1 MQFKTTQITQALV
14 AGGALLASNLAFA
27 GDVEVEALRKTIEE
41 LDQKIRIIERKN
53 EIASEEAAAK
63 KKETPVI
70 VAGDKGFALKSA
82 DGNFEFKLRGLLQ
95 ADSRTFIGDN
105 SAAGVS
111 GTGLDDEYL
120 LRRVR
125 PTFEG
130 TLFGKYDFRFTP
142 DFAPEAANVQDAY
155 INARFKPWF
164 KVQAGKFKVPV
175 GLERLQSGG
184 DLRFVERSYVT
195 NSLLPNR
202 DIGVQLHGDLFEG
215 RLSYAAGVFD
225 GVSDGGSNATN
236 RDNGNASKD
245 KEYAARLFTEP
256 FKGQDS
262 FLEGLG
268 FGIAGTTSDYKRDG
282 YLNPTYRTPGQL
294 SLFTY
299 NAAVIGDGK
308 QTRVSPQ
315 LYYYNGPFGLI
326 SEYARVKHDVARGA
340 NSETLAHDGW
350 QVAATYVLTGEQNS
364 FKGITPKNDFDL
376 DKGGWGAWEL
386 AARYSELN
394 IDDKAFAGPAGT
406 RLAGATSTTKGA
418 ESWALGVNWY
428 LNKFVKLQ
436 TTYEQTRFDSAFA
449 NVRDRDTERVLFSR
463 FQVAF

>member
-1 MQFKTTQITQALV
+1 MQFKTTRITQALV
-14 AGGALLASNLAFA
+14 AGGVLLASNIAFA
-27 GDVEVEALRKTIEE
+27 GDAEVEALRKTIEE
-41 LDQKIRIIERKN
+41 LDQKIKIIERKN

-63 KKETPVI
+63 KKETPVL

-82 DGNFEFKLRGLLQ
+82 DGNFEFKLRGLIQ
-95 ADSRTFIGDN
+95 ADSRTFIGDD

-130 TLFGKYDFRFTP
+130 TVFGKYDFRFTP
-142 DFAPEAANVQDAY
+142 DFAPEAANVQDAF

-202 DIGVQLHGDLFEG
+202 DVGVQLHGDLFEG
-215 RLSYAAGVFD
+215 KLSYAAGIFD

-236 RDNGNASKD
+236 RDNGNSSKD

-256 FKGQDS
+256 FKGEDS

-268 FGIAGTTSDYKRDG
+268 FGLAGTTSDYKRDG

-299 NAAVIGDGK
+299 NAAVVGDGK
-308 QTRVSPQ
+308 QNRISPQ

-326 SEYARVKHDVARGA
+326 SEYAKVKHDVARGA
-340 NSETLAHDGW
+340 NAETLDHDGW
-350 QVAATYVLTGEQNS
+350 QVAATYVLTGEKNS

-376 DKGGWGAWEL
+376 DKGNWGAWEL

-428 LNKFVKLQ
+428 LNKYVKLQ

>member
-1 MQFKTTQITQALV
+1 MQFKTTQVTQALI
-14 AGGALLASNLAFA
+14 ASGILLASNAALA
-27 GDVEVEALRKTIEE
+27 GDTEVEALRKTIEE

-53 EIASEEAAAK
+53 ELAEAQAVADK
-63 KKETPVI
+63 QKAPML

-95 ADSRTFIGDN
+95 ADSRTFFADD
-105 SAAGVS
+105 SAPGVS

-155 INARFKPWF
+155 INARFTPWF

-195 NSLLPNR
+195 NNLLPNR
-202 DIGVQLHGDLFEG
+202 DVGVQLHGDLFEG
-215 RLSYAAGVFD
+215 KLSYAAGIFD
-225 GVSDGGSNATN
+225 GVSDGGSNAAN
-236 RDNGNASKD
+236 RDNGNSSKD
-245 KEYAARLFTEP
+245 KEYAARVFTEP
-256 FKGQDS
+256 FKGQDT

-299 NAAVIGDGK
+299 NAAVVGDGK
-308 QTRVSPQ
+308 QTRISPQ
-315 LYYYNGPFGLI
+315 LYYYYGPFGLI
-326 SEYARVKHDVARGA
+326 SEYARVEHDVARGTNA
-340 NSETLAHDGW
+340 QTLDHDGW
-350 QVAATYVLTGEQNS
+350 QIAATYVLTGEKNS
-364 FKGITPKNDFDL
+364 FKGITPKSDFDL
-376 DKGGWGAWEL
+376 DKGNWGAWEI

-406 RLAGATSTTKGA
+406 RLAGATSTTKSA
-418 ESWALGVNWY
+418 ESWALGLNWY
-428 LNKFVKLQ
+428 LNKFVKIQ
-436 TTYEQTRFDSAFA
+436 TTYEQTKFDSAFA
-449 NVRDRDTERVLFSR
+449 DVRDRDTERVLFSR
-463 FQVAF
+463 FQVSF

>member
-1 MQFKTTQITQALV
+1 MQFKTTQVTQALI
-14 AGGALLASNLAFA
+14 ASGILLASNAALA
-27 GDVEVEALRKTIEE
+27 GDTEIEALRKTIEE

-53 EIASEEAAAK
+53 ELAEAQAVADK
-63 KKETPVI
+63 QKAPML

-95 ADSRTFIGDN
+95 ADSRTFFADD
-105 SAAGVS
+105 SAPGVS

-155 INARFKPWF
+155 INARFTPWF

-195 NSLLPNR
+195 NNLLPNR
-202 DIGVQLHGDLFEG
+202 DVGVQLHGDLFEG
-215 RLSYAAGVFD
+215 KLSYAAGIFD
-225 GVSDGGSNATN
+225 GVSDGGSNAAN
-236 RDNGNASKD
+236 RDNGNSSKD
-245 KEYAARLFTEP
+245 KEYAARVFTEP
-256 FKGQDS
+256 FKGQDT

-299 NAAVIGDGK
+299 NAAVVGDGK
-308 QTRVSPQ
+308 QTRISPQ
-315 LYYYNGPFGLI
+315 LYYYYGPFGLI
-326 SEYARVKHDVARGA
+326 SEYARVEHDVARGTNA
-340 NSETLAHDGW
+340 QTLDHDGW
-350 QVAATYVLTGEQNS
+350 QIAATYVLTGEKNS
-364 FKGITPKNDFDL
+364 FKGITPKSDFDL
-376 DKGGWGAWEL
+376 DKGNWGAWEI

-406 RLAGATSTTKGA
+406 RLAGATSTTKSA
-418 ESWALGVNWY
+418 ESWALGLNWY
-428 LNKFVKLQ
+428 LNKFVKIQ
-436 TTYEQTRFDSAFA
+436 TTYEQTKFDSAFA
-449 NVRDRDTERVLFSR
+449 DVRDRDTERVLFSR
-463 FQVAF
+463 FQVSF